1 MRCAGRAGV
10 GRWMA
15 RSEELQLPLT
25 FAVEMSRRRRENAR
39 LYAKIIEL
47 RQAGCV
53 VYRASERQVQVTIA
67 DRTRLLTHG
76 ELLGLV
82 LA

>member
-1 MRCAGRAGV
+1 
-10 GRWMA
+10 MA